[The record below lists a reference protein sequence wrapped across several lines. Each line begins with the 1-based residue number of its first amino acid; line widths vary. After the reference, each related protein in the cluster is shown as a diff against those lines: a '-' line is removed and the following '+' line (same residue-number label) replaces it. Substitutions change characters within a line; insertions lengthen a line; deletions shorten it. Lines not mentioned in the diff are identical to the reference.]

1 MPDAGAVEA
10 QIEHALQALRSM
22 ASQDGCPAPCFGV
35 VSPLAEGA
43 DRLVVKAVLRQ
54 PGARLEAM
62 LPLPIDDYQED
73 FSTPASRREFD
84 RLLSLAHRT
93 TIMPPMPSR
102 DAAYSQAGQQ
112 VVARCDVLIALWDG
126 LPARGEGGTAET
138 VAWARAQG
146 VPLVWILTEPPFT
159 VQMERME
166 ALGARLAKHCADH
179 SASAEA

>member
-1 MPDAGAVEA
+1 MPDVGAVA
-10 QIEHALQALRSM
+10 ARIEQALQVLHDRATH
-22 ASQDGCPAPCFGV
+22 AGCLAPRFGV
-35 VSPLAEGA
+35 ISPLAEGA
-43 DRLVVKAVLRQ
+43 DRLVVEIVLRQ
-54 PGARLEAM
+54 PGAHLEAI
-62 LPLPIDDYQED
+62 LPLPIDDYRVD
-73 FSTPASRREFD
+73 FTTPASRREFD
-84 RLLSLAHRT
+84 GLLALARRT
-93 TIMPPMPSR
+93 TILPPMASR
-102 DAAYSQAGQQ
+102 DAAYAQAGRQ

-126 LPARGEGGTAET
+126 LPARGLGGTAET